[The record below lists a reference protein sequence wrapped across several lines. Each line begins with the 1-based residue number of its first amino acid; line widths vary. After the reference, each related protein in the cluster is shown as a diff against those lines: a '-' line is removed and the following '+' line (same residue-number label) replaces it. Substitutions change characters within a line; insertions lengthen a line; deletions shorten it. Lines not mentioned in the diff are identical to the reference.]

1 MPDEGYFLFASRR
14 LRELCEAERRFLAL
28 MRGESKP
35 EQYIRRTSVT
45 PEGAIRPE
53 SSGVHL
59 RSRSRSPPLKPA
71 LETNTLIPLLRQPI
85 PQGGYPP
92 EDRLRLRRRL
102 PLGEGRGREAHPR
115 GLGQATVAE

>member
-45 PEGAIRPE
+45 PEGTLRPE

-59 RSRSRSPPLKPA
+59 RSRSRSPPLVPGPR
-71 LETNTLIPLLRQPI
+71 TNTLIHLPPQPI
-85 PQGGYPP
+85 PQEATRLKIAYVYDAVYPWVKGGV
-92 EDRLRLRRRL
+92 EKRIREVSVRLL
-102 PLGEGRGREAHPR
+102 
-115 GLGQATVAE
+115 